1 MKLLIIG
8 DSFSHNN
15 NGWPSM
21 LGVDFKNCSENG
33 VGEYK
38 VLKQIH
44 NADSYDKILV
54 NHTSPW
60 RVHTPNHPVHK
71 HSNDRQHNDFML
83 TDVEYHSKVNK
94 QMKIVNQYLKKYY
107 DPTYQLN
114 IYNLIVDKLLSI
126 KNAIHITFH
135 DPEDTA
141 KINNN
146 YNELWKTHPGNINH
160 MSPIGNEVVADKIKK
175 LL

>member
-44 NADSYDKILV
+44 NVGSYDKILV

-60 RVHTPNHPVHK
+60 RVHTPTHPIHK
-71 HSNDRQHNDFML
+71 DSNNRQHNDFML
-83 TDVEYHSKVNK
+83 TDVEYHSKVND

-107 DPTYQLN
+107 DPTYQLD
-114 IYNLIVDKLLSI
+114 IYNLIVDKLLSL
-126 KNAIHITFH
+126 KNTIHITFH
-135 DPEDTA
+135 DPEDTS

-146 YNELWKTHPGNINH
+146 YNKFWKTYPGNINH
-160 MSPIGNEVVADKIKK
+160 MSLEGNEIVAEEIKK

>member
-1 MKLLIIG
+1 MKLLIVG
-8 DSFSHNN
+8 DSFSWNN
-15 NGWPSM
+15 LGWPSM
-21 LGVDFKNCSENG
+21 LDVDFKNCSENG

-38 VLKQIH
+38 VLGQVQ
-44 NADSYDKILV
+44 NADSYDKILI

-60 RVHTPNHPVHK
+60 RVHTPTHPIHK
-71 HSNDRQHNDFML
+71 DSNDRRHNDFLL
-83 TDVEYHSKVNK
+83 TDVEYHSKVND

-107 DPTYQLN
+107 DPTYQLD
-114 IYNLIVDKLLSI
+114 IYNLIVDKLLSL
-126 KNAIHITFH
+126 KNTIHVTFH

-146 YNELWKTHPGNINH
+146 YNKLWKTYPGNINH
-160 MSPIGNEVVADKIKK
+160 MSPIGNEIVAEKIKK